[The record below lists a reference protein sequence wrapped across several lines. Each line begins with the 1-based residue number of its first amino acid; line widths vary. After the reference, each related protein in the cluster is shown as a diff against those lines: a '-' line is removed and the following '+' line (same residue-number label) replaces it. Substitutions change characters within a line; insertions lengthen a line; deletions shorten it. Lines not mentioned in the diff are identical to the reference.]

1 MTGKEVLEKIAAT
14 EREGKPFIKWWS
26 SENDVVDFDLIDRFF
41 AKVRDDEQIDDFK
54 LLDMDEMWDALLA
67 LDPDNLVRVKKDGEE
82 LIQWVW
88 QDSAGAERTN
98 TYPFSPHGLITLFD
112 EELFS

>member
-1 MTGKEVLEKIAAT
+1 MTGKEVAERIAREK
-14 EREGKPFIKWWS
+14 REGKPFIKWWS
-26 SENDVVDFDLIDRFF
+26 KANDVVDFDLVSRFID
-41 AKVRDDEQIDDFK
+41 KVRDDETIDGFE
-54 LLDMDEMWDALLA
+54 LLDMDQMWDALLS
-67 LDPDNLVRVKKDGEE
+67 LDPDNLVRVKSNGEE

-98 TYPFSPHGLITLFD
+98 TYPFTPHGLITLFD